1 MLSGA
6 PQPVLSEAEGMNEIT
21 MEHRKIISLI
31 SPCISVTPPCNS
43 V

>member
-1 MLSGA
+1 MFSGA
-6 PQPVLSEAEGMNEIT
+6 PQPALSKAEGMNEIT

-31 SPCISVTPPCNS
+31 SPCISVYPLCNS